1 MLSEEKQND
10 DSRGR
15 YTNFKVWTYEKCI
28 AFIDGFIWDGFC
40 SVSVQ

>member
-1 MLSEEKQND
+1 MKRNRMMTQ
-10 DSRGR
+10 RGR

-40 SVSVQ
+40 PVSVQ